1 VTEFWMN
8 TLLAVLL
15 GYALG
20 SVPFAMILTRLGG
33 AGDIRTIGS
42 GNVGATNVLRT
53 GRKGLAALTLL
64 LDLLKGTAAV
74 LLARQFLPGTEIIA
88 AAAAFFGHLYP
99 VWIGFKGGKG
109 LATYAG
115 ILFGLFW
122 PLGLGYGVAWIALL
136 GLTRISSVAG
146 LGAAA
151 VAPVLAWGAGRTEY
165 VPVLV
170 AISLIALLK
179 HRGNIER
186 LIAGTEP
193 RVGKSKA

>member
-1 VTEFWMN
+1 MTAFTIMA
-8 TLLAVLL
+8 LLSAALGYLL
-15 GYALG
+15 G
-20 SVPFAMILTRLGG
+20 SIPFGVILTKLGG
-33 AGDIRTIGS
+33 GGDIRDIGS
-42 GNVGATNVLRT
+42 GNIGATNVLRT

-74 LLARQFLPGTEIIA
+74 LLARYFLPGTEIIA

-99 VWIGFKGGKG
+99 VWIGFRGGKG

-122 PLGLGYGVAWIALL
+122 PLGLGYGIAWIAVLL
-136 GLTRISSVAG
+136 LTRISSIAG
-146 LGAAA
+146 MTAAA
-151 VAPVLAWGAGRTEY
+151 VAPVLAYGAARMEY
-165 VPVLV
+165 VPVLI
-170 AISLIALLK
+170 AISLIAIWK
-179 HRGNIER
+179 HRANIER

>member
-1 VTEFWMN
+1 VTQFWTN
-8 TLLAVLL
+8 IILAVLV
-15 GYALG
+15 GYGLG
-20 SVPFAMILTRLGG
+20 SIPFAMILTRLGG
-33 AGDIRTIGS
+33 AGDIRNIGS

-74 LLARQFLPGTEIIA
+74 LLARHFFPGTEIIA
-88 AAAAFFGHLYP
+88 AAVAFFGHLYP

-122 PLGLGYGVAWIALL
+122 PLGLGYGVVWIVVLL
-136 GLTRISSVAG
+136 LTRISSVAG
-146 LGAAA
+146 MAAAA
-151 VAPVLAWGAGRTEY
+151 VAPVLGYGTGRMEY
-165 VPVLV
+165 VPVLI
-170 AISLIALLK
+170 AISLIAIWK
-179 HRGNIER
+179 HHSNIER